1 MDMSQAFRS
10 GVAKH
15 PPNAVEV
22 FDRFHVMA
30 LAGKALDE
38 IRREVAREEGG
49 LETGA
54 MRALRGNEGPL
65 KAGQRELRERL
76 PRQYSKL
83 GRALSRREFL
93 ADTWRYATREDA
105 EEHLAAVCSW
115 GRRCR
120 LQPIKKLCDHP
131 APLEGNPRLREPL
144 DHERGHGGS
153 QQLAPFGPQE
163 GQGIPQLGEL
173 PNHRLLDRGRAQ
185 SRNRPA
191 EPDPDALLNTI
202 RFGEVPQI
210 FGAEQPQRGAR
221 GLRDRHRRNRGI
233 RLPHDGPI
241 DRDGPVAPGP

>member
-1 MDMSQAFRS
+1 MW
-10 GVAKH
+10 
-15 PPNAVEV
+15 
-22 FDRFHVMA
+22 
-30 LAGKALDE
+30 
-38 IRREVAREEGG
+38 
-49 LETGA
+49 
-54 MRALRGNEGPL
+54 ALRGNECRL

-83 GRALSRREFL
+83 GRALSRRDFL
-93 ADTWRYATREDA
+93 ADTWRYAKREDA

-120 LQPIKKLCDHP
+120 PQPIKKLCDHP
-131 APLEGNPRLREPL
+131 APLEGNPRLRQPL

-202 RFGEVPQI
+202 RFGEVPRTSSPSRSAT
-210 FGAEQPQRGAR
+210 FGPAPLRPRTFAAKGAD
-221 GLRDRHRRNRGI
+221 GLETAIPAVSRQGSDRPATQTNGLMAVIPSIPEKSATFSVRITGMPSRTIKAASWRSK
-233 RLPHDGPI
+233 
-241 DRDGPVAPGP
+241 